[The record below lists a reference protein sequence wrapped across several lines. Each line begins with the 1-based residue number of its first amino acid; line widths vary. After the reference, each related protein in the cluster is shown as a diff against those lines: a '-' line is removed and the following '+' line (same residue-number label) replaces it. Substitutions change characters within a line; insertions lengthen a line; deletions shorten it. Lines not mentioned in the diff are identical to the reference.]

1 MKTAKKEASI
11 WDVMHPANIPTMS
24 SRYYAS
30 TAESIESA
38 LRLKNLLYRLPFPQE
53 FCTRLAQTATG
64 YLEDLSSDFGI
75 WSTFRSLC
83 RERYGKTLPFY
94 DSEFGFKEEE
104 YDDDCINFDDVRFI
118 VWMEMNISA
127 ASDEMVYSPISDAVE
142 MLSRTVYAI
151 IAEKWDDNSP
161 ASARVAAFID
171 NHLNSDDWIEARS
184 LALWLAEGCYL
195 TRIYNFTA
203 RGLADAADV
212 ERKTDSEFSTDMM
225 FYLNRVNEALKR
237 PLRPLGITS
246 LQFLAA
252 LARHRNFPEAAKRFE
267 EARAAGLA
275 LYNVI
280 DYDGRIATLQ
290 CIRRGTLTSPYI
302 GEIIKLDA
310 DSLKSR
316 KGLAEGVGMM
326 ASAVRWNGLYNVNGM
341 ASIFAQT
348 LEEEKENF
356 VGGIPQQR
364 IEGVEKMREYTNGII
379 DRNRGS
385 RFVFFNEVDTLR
397 DITGQEVNVGE
408 IDISDGAV
416 MYFGDNG
423 ASEVSVEAQM
433 VLKSKRNPFYD
444 KKSAEDDGL
453 AVLGGHAGLGYE
465 AVRSAIGEGMLTD
478 VFINAK
484 QGKRVGRKIV
494 QDNICF
500 WADFFHSDF
509 GD

>member
-38 LRLKNLLYRLPFPQE
+38 LRLKYLLYRLPFPQE

-75 WSTFRSLC
+75 WATFRSLC

-118 VWMEMNISA
+118 VWMEMNISG

-151 IAEKWDDNSP
+151 ISEKWDDNSP

-171 NHLNSDDWIEARS
+171 NHLNSDDWIEARE

-195 TRIYNFTA
+195 TRIYDFTEKAFSSA
-203 RGLADAADV
+203 RDLEKQMG
-212 ERKTDSEFSTDMM
+212 SEFQMDVL
-225 FYLNRVNEALKR
+225 FYLTRVNEALKN

-252 LARHRNFPEAAKRFE
+252 LARQRNFPEAAKRFG
-267 EARAAGLA
+267 EAHAAGLA

-280 DYDGRIATLQ
+280 EYDGRVATLR
-290 CIRRGTLTSPYI
+290 CVRRGTLTSPYI
-302 GEIIKLDA
+302 GEIIELDA
-310 DSLKSR
+310 DSLTR
-316 KGLAEGVGMM
+316 RDGLAKGVGMM

-341 ASIFAQT
+341 ATIFVRPV
-348 LEEEKENF
+348 EEVKEDF
-356 VGGIPQQR
+356 IGGIPQQR
-364 IEGVEKMREYTNGII
+364 IEGVDRIREYTKEII
-379 DRNRGS
+379 DRNKGS
-385 RFVFFNEVDTLR
+385 RFVFFNDFDTIR

-433 VLKSKRNPFYD
+433 VLKSKRNPFYN

-494 QDNICF
+494 QDNIFF